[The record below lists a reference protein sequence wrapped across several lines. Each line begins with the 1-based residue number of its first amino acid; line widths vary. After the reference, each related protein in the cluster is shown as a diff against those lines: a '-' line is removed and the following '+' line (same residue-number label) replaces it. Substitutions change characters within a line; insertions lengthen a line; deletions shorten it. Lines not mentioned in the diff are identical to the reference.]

1 VVKAVHAA
9 FFLLFNALLAGLI
22 FEVLADR
29 ITGISTVACAL
40 FVAETGILM
49 ANRWRCPLTV
59 FAERLGSHSGR
70 ITDAFLPPW
79 VADRAFQIYG
89 VLYGLAIAGF
99 ALRLIR

>member
-1 VVKAVHAA
+1 
-9 FFLLFNALLAGLI
+9 
-22 FEVLADR
+22 
-29 ITGISTVACAL
+29 
-40 FVAETGILM
+40 
-49 ANRWRCPLTV
+49 V

-70 ITDAFLPPW
+70 ITDTFLPPW